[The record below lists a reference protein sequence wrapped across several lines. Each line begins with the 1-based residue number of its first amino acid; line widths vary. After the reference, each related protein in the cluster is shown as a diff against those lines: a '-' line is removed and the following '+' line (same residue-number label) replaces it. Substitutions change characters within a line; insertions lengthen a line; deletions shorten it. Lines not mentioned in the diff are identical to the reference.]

1 MINSIPTFS
10 LSSLYPALTNTSAY
24 TSAYGTNYLN
34 DLSANINVN
43 PTSETY
49 TLTAVSTLAAS
60 DCTFTYKF
68 YTPYDNTTTEVNWW
82 QAGTKFIFPLPY
94 TTPTALPL
102 TYTIISPSN
111 FTYDSVSVS
120 GSTVVF
126 TLNDASMWDGEI
138 DLIM

>member
-10 LSSLYPALTNTSAY
+10 LSSLYPALINTSSY

-49 TLTAVSTLAAS
+49 TLTAVSTLAAT

-68 YTPYDNTTTEVNWW
+68 YTPYDNTTTEVN
-82 QAGTKFIFPLPY
+82 
-94 TTPTALPL
+94 
-102 TYTIISPSN
+102 
-111 FTYDSVSVS
+111 
-120 GSTVVF
+120 
-126 TLNDASMWDGEI
+126 
-138 DLIM
+138 